1 MSETRAQ
8 RRHRR
13 RLSVAITL
21 ACGIATA
28 IGCLTV
34 NAVLG
39 SPVLWFWLLAAPLYV
54 TLLMS
59 LFLWIRLAPEA

>member
-1 MSETRAQ
+1 MSETLAQ
-8 RRHRR
+8 RRRR
-13 RLSVAITL
+13 RRFSVIITL
-21 ACGIATA
+21 ACGVATA
-28 IGCLTV
+28 IGCITV

-59 LFLWIRLAPEA
+59 LFLWIRLAPSA